1 MGDVGGE
8 LPAALLR
15 RLLLGDVEG
24 QQHRAQ
30 HVLAGP
36 DAGDIELIN
45 AARALHMDLAVAGGH
60 GFLQCGADVPAAV
73 HRQEILAQAGLVRLE
88 NAAGGGVD
96 AQHSPG
102 VVQQHQALLH
112 MGGDLLELVGPAA
125 QVRQLA
131 VDLPPLDVDAAQQ
144 GGQLLIGVVFQGV
157 LQVQGVQGRGDA
169 AGQAARQQARQ
180 DQGHRRRQ
188 QNGRQHSQQQHPHG
202 GPADGNAQHRAV
214 RHPAGIVA
222 GFFQQGA
229 GIAGGVAGAGAQGL
243 PHLGAVAVIFQ
254 AFGVPLGVAQHR
266 PVRGDPGQAVAVRR
280 ELVQIVAALGLH
292 RGGGQLQLI
301 LQLVF
306 LHGGKIA
313 VQAGHDD
320 GHRRQKHGGS
330 GHHKR
335 AENFL
340 GHPCS
345 SSR

>member
-30 HVLAGP
+30 HVFAGP

-88 NAAGGGVD
+88 NPAGGGVD
-96 AQHSPG
+96 AQHGPG

-157 LQVQGVQGRGDA
+157 LQIQGVQGRGDA
-169 AGQAARQQARQ
+169 SGQAARI
-180 DQGHRRRQ
+180 
-188 QNGRQHSQQQHPHG
+188 
-202 GPADGNAQHRAV
+202 RATAAV
-214 RHPAGIVA
+214 SRMAGSI
-222 GFFQQGA
+222 
-229 GIAGGVAGAGAQGL
+229 
-243 PHLGAVAVIFQ
+243 P
-254 AFGVPLGVAQHR
+254 
-266 PVRGDPGQAVAVRR
+266 
-280 ELVQIVAALGLH
+280 
-292 RGGGQLQLI
+292 
-301 LQLVF
+301 
-306 LHGGKIA
+306 
-313 VQAGHDD
+313 
-320 GHRRQKHGGS
+320 
-330 GHHKR
+330 
-335 AENFL
+335 
-340 GHPCS
+340 S
-345 SSR
+345 SSIPTVARLMEMRSTVPSGIRLA

>member
-24 QQHRAQ
+24 QQHRPQ
-30 HVLAGP
+30 SVGTGP

-45 AARALHMDLAVAGGH
+45 AARALHMGLAVAGGH

-88 NAAGGGVD
+88 NPAGGGVD
-96 AQHSPG
+96 AQHGSG

-131 VDLPPLDVDAAQQ
+131 VDLLALHIDAAQQ

-180 DQGHRRRQ
+180 NQGHRRRQ
-188 QNGRQHSQQQHPHG
+188 QDGRQHPQQQHPHG

-243 PHLGAVAVIFQ
+243 PDLQAVAVIFQ

-280 ELVQIVAALGLH
+280 ELVQIVAALGFH

-320 GHRRQKHGGS
+320 GHRR
-330 GHHKR
+330 
-335 AENFL
+335 
-340 GHPCS
+340 
-345 SSR
+345 